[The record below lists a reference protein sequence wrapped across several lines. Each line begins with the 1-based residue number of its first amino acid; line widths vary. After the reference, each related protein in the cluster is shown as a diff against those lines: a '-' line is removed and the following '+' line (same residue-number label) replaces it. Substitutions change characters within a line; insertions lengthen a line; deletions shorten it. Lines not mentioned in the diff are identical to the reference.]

1 MPHGGGDIMDT
12 LVNEVRADILAEC
25 RWFAD
30 SGHEWLQVPIHAARF
45 ADKIDRANGGD
56 GISVFSYVLNT
67 RAFLEGDCDAALFV
81 KAFDLSD
88 SELAGLAARVVV
100 INGPA
105 VIRDYPH
112 WGV

>member
-1 MPHGGGDIMDT
+1 MDT

-88 SELAGLAARVVV
+88 SERAGLAARVVV